1 MPSVIPEP
9 NPAPG
14 GARRYDQH
22 AINHAF
28 NLFLGLQDIDLQQL
42 TRYRPVLLQGV
53 DSFVV
58 SFYAYLMSH
67 PAMAEVLKRYEAN
80 GGEIARLVKTQ
91 SQHFSNFLDGDS
103 GDASAARLAKIGK
116 IHYGYTIDPVWI
128 MGAYLLYLEH
138 LVSIINHSADIPAGD
153 RAPLI
158 SIINKLLFRDMGQ
171 MLEGYWDSAVE
182 ALEQQRAEVAGL
194 QAQVT
199 SLLANLPQTLW
210 SVDVINNRPLYVSPI
225 SHAVCEMNIEMPIPC
240 LGWTVPEDRDLVQHA
255 WQRAMLGVR
264 VEVES
269 RVQRPNGELRWFRR
283 VFHPFA
289 DDTGRIVRID
299 GLMEDT
305 TEKKLTMERLHQ
317 LATVDSLTGLH
328 NRALFID
335 RLTQAIAAAA
345 RHPSRQVV
353 LMLMDLDHF
362 KEINDTLG
370 HPVGDEI
377 LRKVGDRLRDAVR
390 ELDTVARLGGDEFAV
405 LMPDERDG
413 KRNAERVA
421 QKLLACFTKP
431 FRHGEDEFYLG
442 VGIGIAVYPDDG
454 EDVDTLMSRADV
466 AMYTAKHTDA
476 GYAHYDAASDKHTPE
491 RLQLSVDLR
500 HALEQQ
506 ELILYYQPKLDLKTG
521 RIAGVEALLRWQH
534 PQLGLLEP
542 DQFIPIAER
551 SGLINPITDW
561 VIANALGQCKTWSDQ
576 GIELSVAV
584 NVSGRSF
591 NQAGLAQKIRN
602 LLQQAQVAPGSLE
615 LEVTE
620 NVLMS
625 DIERGAA
632 TLRSL
637 SDIGVVIS
645 IDDYGTGHS
654 SLAYL
659 KQLPLRTLKIDK
671 SFVLQMSHDDN
682 DAVIARSTIDL
693 AHNLGYRVVAE
704 GVETQDALDLLAI
717 LGSDEVQGYYLSYPL
732 PPEALMTWL
741 QKSVWGIPPE
751 RSIGESV

>member
-1 MPSVIPEP
+1 MSSVLLGS
-9 NPAPG
+9 NTTSG
-14 GARRYDQH
+14 GARRYDQQ

-28 NLFLGLQDIDLQQL
+28 NYFLGLQETDIRLL
-42 TRYRPVLLQGV
+42 KRHGAVLLQGA
-53 DSFVV
+53 DGFVEA
-58 SFYAYLMSH
+58 FYAYLKGH
-67 PAMAEVLKRYEAN
+67 PAIADTLNRYQAG
-80 GGEIARLVKTQ
+80 GGEIPVLMKKQ
-91 SQHFSNFLDGDS
+91 LQHFSSLLQGDIS
-103 GDASAARLAKIGK
+103 DAAAYRLAQIGK
-116 IHYGYTIDPVWI
+116 VHYKHSIEPVWM
-128 MGAYLLYLEH
+128 MGAYLRYHEH
-138 LVSIINHSADIPAGD
+138 LSRLIGNSADIPD
-153 RAPLI
+153 HERPLLGQV
-158 SIINKLLFRDMGQ
+158 INKLLFRDMGL
-171 MLEGYWDSAVE
+171 MLEGYWDNAVL
-182 ALEQQRAEVAGL
+182 ALREEKKAVADL

-199 SLLANLPQTLW
+199 SLLANLPQILW
-210 SVDVINNRPLYVSPI
+210 SVDVINNRPLYVSPT
-225 SHAVCEMNIEMPIPC
+225 SHEICDLDIDMPIPC
-240 LGWTVPEDRDLVQHA
+240 LGWTLPEDRDIV
-255 WQRAMLGVR
+255 QRAWARALQGHH

-269 RVQRPNGELRWFRR
+269 RVQRPGGELRWFRR
-283 VFHPFA
+283 VFHPFT
-289 DDTGRIVRID
+289 DDTGRTVRID
-299 GLMEDT
+299 GLMEDA
-305 TEKKLTMERLHQ
+305 TETKQTLERLNV
-317 LATVDSLTGLH
+317 LATVDNLTGLH
-328 NRALFID
+328 NRALFHD
-335 RLTQAIAAAA
+335 RLTHAITAAS
-345 RHPSRQVV
+345 RHPARQVV

-377 LRKVGDRLRDAVR
+377 LRKVGGRLRDAVR

-405 LMPDERDG
+405 LMPDDHDG
-413 KRNAERVA
+413 KRNADRVA
-421 QKLLACFTKP
+421 QKLLGCFAQP

-466 AMYTAKHTDA
+466 AMYAAKHTDA
-476 GYAHYDAASDKHTPE
+476 GYAHYDAASNKHTPA

-500 HALEQQ
+500 RALEQR
-506 ELILYYQPKLDLKTG
+506 ELILYYQPKLDMKTN
-521 RIAGVEALLRWQH
+521 RIVGVEALLRWQH

-551 SGLINPITDW
+551 LGLINPITDW
-561 VIANALGQCKTWSDQ
+561 VIATALAQCKAWSDQ
-576 GIELSVAV
+576 GITLSVAV

-602 LLQQAQVAPGSLE
+602 LLQQAQVTPGSLE

-682 DAVIARSTIDL
+682 DAVIVRSTIDL

-704 GVETQDALDLLAI
+704 GVETQDVLDLLAI
-717 LGSDEVQGYYLSYPL
+717 LGSDEVQGYYLSHPL
-732 PPEALMTWL
+732 PPDILMAWL
-741 QKSVWGIPPE
+741 QKSTWGVP
-751 RSIGESV
+751 

>member
-9 NPAPG
+9 NPALG
-14 GARRYDQH
+14 GARRHDPH

-28 NLFLGLQDIDLQQL
+28 NHFLGLQEVDIHLLQ
-42 TRYRPVLLQGV
+42 RHSAVLLQEA
-53 DSFVV
+53 DSFIEA
-58 SFYAYLMSH
+58 FYRYLESH
-67 PAMAEVLKRYEAN
+67 PAIADALHRYQAG
-80 GGEIARLVKTQ
+80 GGEIPVLMKKQ
-91 SQHFSNFLDGDS
+91 LQHFSSLLEGNIS
-103 GDASAARLAKIGK
+103 VDAAQRLTQIGK
-116 IHYGYTIDPVWI
+116 VHYDHSIEPVWM
-128 MGAYLLYLEH
+128 MGAYLRYQEH
-138 LVSIINHSADIPAGD
+138 LSLLIGNHADIPSHE
-153 RAPLI
+153 RPLLEQ
-158 SIINKLLFRDMGQ
+158 IINKLLFRDMGL
-171 MLEGYWDSAVE
+171 MLEGYWDSAML
-182 ALEQQRAEVAGL
+182 ALREEKKALADL
-194 QAQVT
+194 QGQIM
-199 SLLANLPQTLW
+199 SLLTNLPQILW
-210 SVDVINNRPLYVSPI
+210 SVDVINNRPLYVSPTNHEI
-225 SHAVCEMNIEMPIPC
+225 CALDIDMPIPC
-240 LGWTVPEDRDLVQHA
+240 LGWTLPEDRDIVRRA
-255 WQRAMLGVR
+255 WERALQGNH

-269 RVQRPNGELRWFRR
+269 RVQRPGGEVRWFRR
-283 VFHPFA
+283 VFHPFV

-299 GLMEDT
+299 GLMEDA
-305 TEKKLTMERLHQ
+305 TETKQTLERLNM
-317 LATVDSLTGLH
+317 LATVDNLTGLH
-328 NRALFID
+328 NRALFHD
-335 RLTQAIAAAA
+335 RLTQAITAAS
-345 RHPSRQVV
+345 RYPSRQVV

-370 HPVGDEI
+370 HPVGDEM
-377 LRKVGDRLRDAVR
+377 LRKVGSRLREAVR
-390 ELDTVARLGGDEFAV
+390 EVDTVARLGGDEFAV
-405 LMPDERDG
+405 LMPDDRDG

-431 FRHGEDEFYLG
+431 FSHGEDEFYLG

-466 AMYTAKHTDA
+466 AMYTAKHTDV

-521 RIAGVEALLRWQH
+521 RISGVEALLRWQH

-576 GIELSVAV
+576 GVELSVAV

-682 DAVIARSTIDL
+682 DAVIVRSTIDL

-717 LGSDEVQGYYLSYPL
+717 LGSDEVQGYYLSHPL
-732 PPEALMTWL
+732 PPEILMTWL
-741 QKSVWGIPPE
+741 QNSVWGASPD
-751 RSIGESV
+751 RALGESA